1 MITAIIVKIE
11 KQKIKV
17 FLINYD
23 KFGFNDIVLMMIKN
37 NDTGNSTPLVILL
50 DFTNK
55 S

>member
-11 KQKIKV
+11 KQKIF

-23 KFGFNDIVLMMIKN
+23 KLSFNDCVLMMIKN
-37 NDTGNSTPLVILL
+37 NDTGNLIPLVILL